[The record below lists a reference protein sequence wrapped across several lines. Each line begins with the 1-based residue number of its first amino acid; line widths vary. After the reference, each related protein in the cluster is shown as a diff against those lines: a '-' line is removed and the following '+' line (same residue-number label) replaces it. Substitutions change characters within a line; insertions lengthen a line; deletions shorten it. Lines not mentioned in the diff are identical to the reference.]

1 MSNAFP
7 KEVVVAWQESIEK
20 FDSDNIVAKNCEIN
34 RTPNEQ
40 QFRSNFREWKPVSM
54 ISRTVDGLDISG
66 SFNKDVTEL
75 SVPFDIDTIPNVPFT
90 LDAKELNDPRA
101 LRKKINSA
109 VDQLSA
115 RLNRDVVNTIFRQ
128 GGQTV
133 TLNGAVQSY
142 NDVAQ
147 AESIMIRQDVS
158 QTTLKT
164 MALNIPDYNTVA
176 GNLASREYL
185 QGNKSLGAYER
196 SLVGDVA
203 SFDTFRTSFMP
214 RVGAAAGASVTAGG
228 APQSL
233 IPASNAENP
242 ISGNVENVDNRFF
255 TLQVDSTANVNPG
268 DRFTVAGVNEVS
280 LINKNDTGSL
290 RTFTVVGVV
299 DGTNLQISPA
309 PIALD
314 GVNPGL
320 PTQSEEEYS
329 NVTVAIPDATA
340 LTWLNTAEA
349 PMSAFWENDSICINV
364 GNLAVEGLSG
374 VNVMRDVTDSGI
386 QLIIANEGNV
396 DNLSNKY
403 RVTGFWGITNKD
415 PLKNGIMLANQV

>member
-20 FDSDNIVAKNCEIN
+20 FDSDNIVAKNCEVN

-54 ISRTVDGLDISG
+54 ISRTVDGLDITG
-66 SFNKDVTEL
+66 QFNKDVTEL

-90 LDAKELNDPRA
+90 LDAYELNDPRA

-115 RLNRDVVNTIFRQ
+115 RLNRDVVNTILRQ

-133 TLNGAVQSY
+133 TLTGAVQSY

-147 AESIMIRQDVS
+147 AESILIRQDVS
-158 QTTLKT
+158 QTTMKT

-176 GNLASREYL
+176 GNLAGRETL
-185 QGNKSLGAYER
+185 GNKSLGAYER

-214 RVGAAAGASVTAGG
+214 RIGAAAGASVTAGG
-228 APQSL
+228 PQSQ
-233 IPASNAENP
+233 IPTANAEDP
-242 ISGNVENVDNRFF
+242 ITGNIQNTDNRFF
-255 TLQVDSTANVNPG
+255 TLQVDDTTNVAAG

-309 PIALD
+309 P
-314 GVNPGL
+314 VNVNGG
-320 PTQSEEEYS
+320 TQAEQEYG
-329 NVTVAIPDATA
+329 NVTAQIPDATA
-340 LTWLNTAEA
+340 LTWINTAEA

>member
-20 FDSDNIVAKNCEIN
+20 FDSDNIVAKNCDIN

-54 ISRTVDGLDISG
+54 ISATVDGLDITG

-115 RLNRDVVNTIFRQ
+115 RLNRDVVNTILRS

-133 TLNGAVQSY
+133 TLGGAVQSY

-147 AESIMIRQDVS
+147 AESLLIRQDVS
-158 QTTLKT
+158 QTTMKT

-176 GNLASREYL
+176 GNLAGRETL
-185 QGNKSLGAYER
+185 GTKSLSAYER
-196 SLVGDVA
+196 SMVGTVA
-203 SFDTFRTSFMP
+203 NFDTFKTSFMP
-214 RVGAAAGASVTAGG
+214 RIGAAGGASITAGG
-228 APQSL
+228 LPQGQ
-233 IPASNAENP
+233 IPTASATNP

-255 TLQVDSTANVNPG
+255 SLEVDSTAGVVSG
-268 DRFTVAGVNEVS
+268 DRFTVPGVNEVS

-299 DGTNLQISPA
+299 DATHMLISPA
-309 PIALD
+309 PVALN

-320 PTQSEEEYS
+320 PTQAELEYA
-329 NVTVAIPDATA
+329 NVTVAIPNATA
-340 LTWLNTAEA
+340 LTWINTVDA

-374 VNVMRDVTDSGI
+374 INVMRDVTDSGI
-386 QLIIANEGNV
+386 QLIIANEGSI

-403 RVTGFWGITNKD
+403 RVTGFWGVTNKD